1 MPGLPKGDFEIVD
14 HTADT
19 AIRGWGSTH
28 EELFANMAKGLFKV
42 IGGEATVSLAQTRVL
57 HVEAENSNELLHDWL
72 EILNALH
79 QIHHELYTSFELI
92 IDDNH
97 LKATV
102 RGGPMDGGAGE
113 FGTEVKAVT
122 WHDLHIQ
129 ETPHGLEAYVLLDI

>member
-1 MPGLPKGDFEIVD
+1 MGASEAGFEIVD

-19 AIRGWGSTH
+19 AIRGWGSNH

-42 IGGEATVSLAQTRVL
+42 IGGEATVSPTQTRAL
-57 HVEAENSNELLHDWL
+57 HLEAENPNELLHDWL
-72 EILNALH
+72 ETLNALH
-79 QIHHELYTSFELI
+79 QIHHELFTGFELS

-102 RGGPMDGGAGE
+102 RGGPMEGGTGD

-122 WHDLHIQ
+122 WHDLNIR
-129 ETPHGLEAYVLLDI
+129 ETPNGLEAYVLLDI